1 MTDQSFPQTAETHG
15 PPSGATPE
23 MSLAMYQRQSALP
36 RPEELQ
42 GYYDIS
48 PDVGERIMRM
58 AENAADQRHRMQRR
72 TMSFG
77 LVFVF
82 CVTIILLAVIA
93 AAVWIAVEVTALG
106 GVVLGVSPVTLIALS
121 GLILRRR
128 GRGTERSEAAS
139 TE

>member
-1 MTDQSFPQTAETHG
+1 
-15 PPSGATPE
+15 
-23 MSLAMYQRQSALP
+23 MYQRQSPLP

-72 TMSFG
+72 AMSFG

-82 CVTIILLAVIA
+82 CVTIILLAVIV